1 MSNSVEGNPSLL
13 GTSPEW
19 AAVVL
24 QFWFGE
30 LSSQQWFKAD
40 AAIDERIR
48 ARFLVVHDRVAETP
62 DDALLDDARGAL
74 AAVLVLDQFSRN
86 MFRGSPRAFASDA
99 KALAVAAA
107 AIAKGYAARLSKDQR
122 LFLYLPFEHSENLDL
137 QARSVE
143 LISSLGD
150 PELTRY
156 AEAHRHIIQRFGR
169 FPHRN
174 AILGRT
180 TTAEE
185 AEFLKQPD
193 SSF

>member
-1 MSNSVEGNPSLL
+1 
-13 GTSPEW
+13 
-19 AAVVL
+19 
-24 QFWFGE
+24 
-30 LSSQQWFKAD
+30 
-40 AAIDERIR
+40 
-48 ARFLVVHDRVAETP
+48 
-62 DDALLDDARGAL
+62 
-74 AAVLVLDQFSRN
+74 

>member
-1 MSNSVEGNPSLL
+1 MSNSVEGDPGLL
-13 GTSPEW
+13 GTSPKW
-19 AAVVL
+19 AAAVL

-30 LSSQQWFKAD
+30 LTSQQWFKAD

-48 ARFLVVHDRVAETP
+48 ARFLVLHDRVAETP
-62 DDALLDDARGAL
+62 DDALLADARGAL

-180 TTAEE
+180 TTVEE